1 MRAFLVDDEPLALR
15 RLARLLEATGSVEV
29 VGTES
34 DPAAAAARL
43 TPGAADVLFL
53 DIEMPGLNGFQLL
66 ARLEEP
72 PLVVFTTAFDQ
83 YALRAFQ
90 ANSIDY
96 LLKPVDPAQLD
107 RALAKLERM
116 LGGTESRGNLRG
128 LLSQVAEAL
137 ESRRPEYLTRIA
149 SRVGDKIEFVETLA
163 VTHFYAKDKLTFA
176 ATAAKHYVI
185 DQTIADL
192 EQRLDPR
199 RFLRIHRA
207 TLVNTEH
214 IRELYTWFGGKM
226 LVRLKDGTTELPVA
240 KERVSELREKLG
252 I

>member
-1 MRAFLVDDEPLALR
+1 MRAFLVDDEPLALK
-15 RLARLLEATGSVEV
+15 RLTRLLEATGRVEI
-29 VGTES
+29 VGTET
-34 DPAAAAARL
+34 DPALAAERL
-43 TPGAADVLFL
+43 TPGATDVLFL
-53 DIEMPGLNGFQLL
+53 DIEMPVINGFQLI
-66 ARLEEP
+66 ARLEDP
-72 PLVVFTTAFDQ
+72 PLVVFVTAYDQ

-116 LGGTESRGNLRG
+116 LGGQESHGNLRG

-137 ESRRPEYLTRIA
+137 ESRRPEYLTRVA
-149 SRVGDKIEFVETLA
+149 SRIGDRIEFIDA
-163 VTHFYAKDKLTFA
+163 MSVTHFYAKDKLTYA
-176 ATAAKHYVI
+176 ATASKHYAV
-185 DQTIADL
+185 DMTISDL

-207 TLVNTEH
+207 TLVNTEQ
-214 IRELYTWFGGKM
+214 IRELYTWLGGKM
-226 LVRLKDGTTELPVA
+226 LVRLKDGKTELPVA
-240 KERVSELREKLG
+240 KERVAELRQKLG